1 MQRKH
6 LAYLTAGH
14 LFTDLNQGAVPAML
28 PFLITEHGLSYAA
41 AAGLVFAANAASSIA
56 QPLFGHFSDKLAK
69 PWMMPFGVLLAGLGV
84 ALAGIAPSYWLIVAA
99 LSISGL
105 GVACFHPEAVRLANA
120 VSGDKKATGVSIFG
134 VGGNGGFALGPI
146 LATTFMLIWG
156 LKGTL
161 FLLIPSFI
169 MSVLL
174 YSRKGDFARFIGT
187 KPQKNTNAAASDTQD
202 EWGPFSR
209 LSTVVICRSTIFHG
223 LNTFI
228 PLYWIHVLSQSNT
241 AGSTALTVLFGVGL
255 IGTIIGGRLADRFGY
270 TNIVRLGF
278 TALVPLLLIFVT
290 MHDTRIMLGLLALIG
305 LMLFAPYS
313 PTIVLGQKYLPARM
327 GLASGVTLGLA
338 VSVGGV
344 VVPALGW
351 LADNYGLQMALN
363 VLAGVAVATSVM
375 AFTLPTPRVDRLKNG
390 TLKA

>member
-1 MQRKH
+1 MQQRH

-41 AAGLVFAANAASSIA
+41 AAGLVLAANAASSIA

-84 ALAGIAPSYWLIVAA
+84 ALAGIAPTYWLIVLA

-146 LATTFMLIWG
+146 LATTAMLIWG

-161 FLLIPSFI
+161 FLLIPAI
-169 MSVLL
+169 LMSALL
-174 YSRKGDFARFIGT
+174 YSRKDDFAQFISV
-187 KPQKNTNAAASDTQD
+187 KPKKTATETVEMQD

-255 IGTIIGGRLADRFGY
+255 IGTIVGGRLADRFGY

-278 TALVPLLLIFVT
+278 TALIPLLLVFVT

-351 LADNYGLQMALN
+351 LADHYGLQMALN
-363 VLAGVAVATSVM
+363 VLAGVAVVTSAM
-375 AFTLPTPRVDRLKNG
+375 AFTLPTPRVDRLKAG